1 MEKFGL
7 VVLGAHTG
15 AHIIMEIKKCAD
27 KKVLLVEPVPD
38 NLEGLKRNLIDF
50 KNVIIEPITISN
62 KFEIKNF
69 YHIKAKSFI
78 RLNKHWASGIGS
90 FNKSHLLNHKSKR
103 FPIEEGDIEK
113 IQIQSIRFQDLIEK
127 YSIVQI
133 DKLIIDVEGSEY
145 EILKDI
151 DLKKIKISK
160 IIFEYKHFDGY
171 QKTGDKLNEILKKLK
186 DESYSTSKI
195 DEENILAVK
204 I

>member
-15 AHIIMEIKKCAD
+15 AHIITEIKNCAN

-38 NLEGLKRNLIDF
+38 NLKGLKKNLINF

-69 YHIKAKSFI
+69 YHIKAKSFF

-90 FNKSHLLNHKSKR
+90 FDKSHLLNHKSKR

-113 IQIQSIRFQDLIEK
+113 IQIQSLRFQDLIEK
-127 YSIVQI
+127 YSI
-133 DKLIIDVEGSEY
+133 LL
-145 EILKDI
+145 LKRPI
-151 DLKKIKISK
+151 E
-160 IIFEYKHFDGY
+160 F
-171 QKTGDKLNEILKKLK
+171 
-186 DESYSTSKI
+186 
-195 DEENILAVK
+195 
-204 I
+204 